1 MKTAV
6 VNKTEQ
12 LMLTWL
18 NVIATLQSK
27 A

>member
-6 VNKTEQ
+6 FNKTEQ